1 MKGNEIPMSL
11 QAKTFLNLLA
21 GGLAGILAWTL
32 TDLTGWFSDVL
43 DASTVIVGGKYLL
56 YGAIFGLL
64 LGLLLAVVDSLSLE
78 SRRRLMQTLGL
89 GAGIGA
95 FGGWAGLWLGQTVYA
110 LIYPLSGLK
119 PGELFHTPGQFFV
132 LLVGRAF
139 GYAFIGGIAGAAQG
153 AASRSPLVARQGAF
167 GGFIGGFLGGT
178 AFQILNGLTFDPRAS
193 RLIALV
199 AVGALAGFFVGVVQ
213 NLFKQAWIRVVL
225 GKNEGKEYLIS
236 KPITTIG
243 RGELSDIGLFGDP
256 NIAPTHVA
264 IESLTAQNRRRL
276 RFVGEGGKRGTT
288 YAPPLVN
295 GQPVAGELWL
305 ADGDTIQLG
314 RRTLLF
320 HEKATRRA
328 SPPAPNN
335 AGARGE
341 VAAGRPTPP
350 LLGAG
355 GASPRY
361 VGQELSGASAVPA
374 RPPLTTPDEIVAQ
387 MAAAPVS
394 DATVFSPGMGG
405 AGMGG
410 VGTRLVCIQGPY
422 TGQSFPLSHAP
433 ATIGRAPEQTIPL
446 PADTSI
452 SRLHARIT
460 YAEGRHLLAD
470 GGSSNGTF
478 VNGSRVAEA
487 RPLSSGDTIVLGDT
501 ALRYE

>member
-1 MKGNEIPMSL
+1 MSL

-21 GGLAGILAWTL
+21 GGLAGVLAWTL
-32 TDLTGWFSDVL
+32 TDLTGWFTDIFQPHRLVRSGLFGDP
-43 DASTVIVGGKYLL
+43 KFLL
-56 YGAIFGLL
+56 YGALFGLL
-64 LGLLLAVVDSLSLE
+64 LGLMLAVVDTLSIE
-78 SRRRLMQTLGL
+78 SKRRLIQTLAA

-95 FGGWAGLWLGQTVYA
+95 LGGWVGLAMGQTVYG
-110 LIYPLSGLK
+110 LIFRLSGLA
-119 PGELFHTPGQFFV
+119 PDEAPHTPGQFLV
-132 LLVGRAF
+132 LLVGRAL
-139 GYAFIGGIAGAAQG
+139 GYAFIGAIVGAAQG
-153 AASRSPLVARQGAF
+153 AVSRSPLVARQGAF
-167 GGFIGGFLGGT
+167 GGLIGGLFGGI
-178 AFQILNGLTFDPRAS
+178 AFEILNGLEFPASLS

-243 RGELSDIGLFGDP
+243 RGELSDIGLYGDV
-256 NIAPTHVA
+256 NIAPTHIA
-264 IESLTAQNRRRL
+264 IEALAAQNRHRL

-288 YAPPLVN
+288 YKPPLVN
-295 GQPVAGELWL
+295 GQPVANEMWL

-320 HEKATRRA
+320 HEKATRRSGGNP
-328 SPPAPNN
+328 SPIPPGQAAPP
-335 AGARGE
+335 G
-341 VAAGRPTPP
+341 V
-350 LLGAG
+350 
-355 GASPRY
+355 PRY
-361 VGQELSGASAVPA
+361 VGQELAGASATPAPTPA
-374 RPPLTTPDEIVAQ
+374 RPPLTTPDAVVAQ
-387 MAAAPVS
+387 MGSAPIS
-394 DATVFSPGMGG
+394 DATVLSPGMSSPSMSSSALSSPGMGG
-405 AGMGG
+405 AG
-410 VGTRLVCIQGPY
+410 TRLICVQGPY
-422 TGQSFPLSHAP
+422 AGQSFPLSHAP

-460 YAEGRHLLAD
+460 YADGRHLLAD

-478 VNGSRVAEA
+478 VNGSRVADA

>member
-1 MKGNEIPMSL
+1 MSL

-21 GGLAGILAWTL
+21 GGLAGVLAWTL
-32 TDLTGWFSDVL
+32 TDLTGWFADVL
-43 DASTVIVGGKYLL
+43 EASEVVNGGKYLL

-78 SRRRLMQTLGL
+78 SRRRVTQTLAL

-95 FGGWAGLWLGQTVYA
+95 FGGWVGLWLGQTVYG
-110 LIYPLSGLK
+110 IVVGTGGNEITS
-119 PGELFHTPGQFFV
+119 PGRFFV
-132 LLVGRAF
+132 LLLARAL
-139 GYAFIGGIAGAAQG
+139 GWGLIGGIVGAAQG
-153 AASRSPLVARQGAF
+153 APSRSPLVARQGAF
-167 GGFIGGFLGGT
+167 GGLIGGFLGGT
-178 AFQILNGLTFDPRAS
+178 VFEILNGLGFAAITS
-193 RLIALV
+193 RLVALV

-243 RGELSDIGLFGDP
+243 RGELSDIGIYGDP
-256 NIAPTHVA
+256 NIAPTHIA
-264 IESLTAQNRRRL
+264 IESLAAQNRHRL

-295 GQPVAGELWL
+295 GQPVANEMWL

-320 HEKATRRA
+320 HEKATRRSAADA
-328 SPPAPNN
+328 SPIP
-335 AGARGE
+335 AGAPAGQ
-341 VAAGRPTPP
+341 AAP
-350 LLGAG
+350 A
-355 GASPRY
+355 APRY
-361 VGQELSGASAVPA
+361 VGQELSGATAVPS
-374 RPPLTTPDEIVAQ
+374 RPPLTTPDDIVAQ
-387 MAAAPVS
+387 MGAAPVS
-394 DATVFSPGMGG
+394 DATVLSPSINSTGIGG

-410 VGTRLVCIQGPY
+410 AGTRLVCVQGPY
-422 TGQSFPLSHAP
+422 AGQSFPLSHAP

-460 YAEGRHLLAD
+460 YADGRHLLAD

-478 VNGSRVAEA
+478 VNGSRVADA
-487 RPLSSGDTIVLGDT
+487 RPLSSGDTIVIGDT

>member
-1 MKGNEIPMSL
+1 MSL

-21 GGLAGILAWTL
+21 GGLAGVLAWIL
-32 TDLTGWFSDVL
+32 TDLTGWFTDIFQPHRMVVSGLFGDP
-43 DASTVIVGGKYLL
+43 KYLL
-56 YGAIFGLL
+56 YGALFGLL
-64 LGLLLAVVDSLSLE
+64 LGLMLAVVDSLSVG
-78 SRRRLMQTLGL
+78 SQRRMIQALAL

-95 FGGWAGLWLGQTVYA
+95 LGGWVGLSLGQSVFGAIVGNGSDEIT
-110 LIYPLSGLK
+110 S
-119 PGELFHTPGQFFV
+119 PGRFFV
-132 LLVGRAF
+132 LLVARAL
-139 GYAFIGGIAGAAQG
+139 GWSLIGGTVGAAQG
-153 AASRSPLVARQGAF
+153 VVSRSPLVARQGAF
-167 GGFIGGFLGGT
+167 GGLIGGFLGGT
-178 AFQILNGLTFDPRAS
+178 VFEILNGLEFPAAFS

-243 RGELSDIGLFGDP
+243 RGELSDIGLYGDP
-256 NIAPTHVA
+256 NIAPTHIA
-264 IESLTAQNRRRL
+264 IESLAAQNRHRL
-276 RFVGEGGKRGTT
+276 RFVGEGGKRGATFE
-288 YAPPLVN
+288 PPVVN
-295 GQPVAGELWL
+295 GQPVANEMWL

-320 HEKATRRA
+320 HEKATRRSAADA
-328 SPPAPNN
+328 SPIPVGAPA
-335 AGARGE
+335 GQ
-341 VAAGRPTPP
+341 AAPT
-350 LLGAG
+350 A
-355 GASPRY
+355 PRY
-361 VGQELSGASAVPA
+361 VGQELSGASATPSLGPA

-387 MAAAPVS
+387 MGAAPVS
-394 DATVFSPGMGG
+394 DATVLSPGMSSPGMSSTGIGG

-410 VGTRLVCIQGPY
+410 AGTRLVCVQGPY
-422 TGQSFPLSHAP
+422 AGQSFPLSHAA

-460 YAEGRHLLAD
+460 YADGRHLLAD

-478 VNGSRVAEA
+478 VNGSRVADA

>member
-1 MKGNEIPMSL
+1 MSL

-21 GGLAGILAWTL
+21 GGLAGVLAWTL
-32 TDLTGWFSDVL
+32 TDLTGWFADVL
-43 DASTVIVGGKYLL
+43 GASEVINGGKYLL
-56 YGAIFGLL
+56 WGAIFGLL

-78 SRRRLMQTLGL
+78 SRRRMTETLAL

-95 FGGWAGLWLGQTVYA
+95 FGGWVGLWLGQTVFG
-110 LIYPLSGLK
+110 IIVGTGGNEITS
-119 PGELFHTPGQFFV
+119 PGRFFV
-132 LLVGRAF
+132 LLLARAL
-139 GYAFIGGIAGAAQG
+139 GWGLIGGIVGAAQG
-153 AASRSPLVARQGAF
+153 APSRSPLVARQGAF
-167 GGFIGGFLGGT
+167 GGLIGGFLGGT
-178 AFQILNGLTFDPRAS
+178 AFQILNGLGFAAITS
-193 RLIALV
+193 RLVALV

-236 KPITTIG
+236 KPITTVG
-243 RGELSDIGLFGDP
+243 RGELSDIGLYGDP
-256 NIAPTHVA
+256 NIAPTHIA
-264 IESLTAQNRRRL
+264 IESLAAQNRHRL
-276 RFVGEGGKRGTT
+276 RFVGEGGKRGTS

-295 GQPVAGELWL
+295 GQPVANEMWL
-305 ADGDTIQLG
+305 ADGDTIQIG

-320 HEKATRRA
+320 HEKATRR
-328 SPPAPNN
+328 S
-335 AGARGE
+335 
-341 VAAGRPTPP
+341 
-350 LLGAG
+350 
-355 GASPRY
+355 GASPAPVGQAVPAVPTGVTRY
-361 VGQELSGASAVPA
+361 VGQELAGASAVPSPVPA

-387 MAAAPVS
+387 MGAAPVS
-394 DATVFSPGMGG
+394 DATVLSPGMSGAGIGG

-410 VGTRLVCIQGPY
+410 AGTRLICVQGPY
-422 TGQSFPLSHAP
+422 AGQSFPLSHAP

-478 VNGSRVAEA
+478 VNGSRVADA

>member
-1 MKGNEIPMSL
+1 MSL

-21 GGLAGILAWTL
+21 GGLAGVLAWTL
-32 TDLTGWFSDVL
+32 TDLTGWFTDIFQPHRLVRSGLFGDP
-43 DASTVIVGGKYLL
+43 KFLL
-56 YGAIFGLL
+56 YGALFGLL
-64 LGLLLAVVDSLSLE
+64 LGLMLAVVDTLSIE
-78 SRRRLMQTLGL
+78 SKRRLIQTLAA

-95 FGGWAGLWLGQTVYA
+95 LGGWVGLSVGQ
-110 LIYPLSGLK
+110 GLFGVIVGTGSVEITS
-119 PGELFHTPGQFFV
+119 PGRFFV
-132 LLVGRAF
+132 LLIARAL
-139 GYAFIGGIAGAAQG
+139 GYAFIGGTVGAAQG
-153 AASRSPLVARQGAF
+153 IVSRSPLIARQGAL
-167 GGFIGGFLGGT
+167 GGLIGGFFGGS
-178 AFQILNGLTFDPRAS
+178 AFEILNGLEFPASLS

-243 RGELSDIGLFGDP
+243 RGELSDIGLYGDA
-256 NIAPTHVA
+256 NIAPTHIA
-264 IESLTAQNRRRL
+264 IEALAAQNRHRL

-288 YAPPLVN
+288 YKPPLVN
-295 GQPVAGELWL
+295 GQPVANEMWL

-320 HEKATRRA
+320 HEKATRR
-328 SPPAPNN
+328 SGGNPPPVPPGQAAPP
-335 AGARGE
+335 G
-341 VAAGRPTPP
+341 V
-350 LLGAG
+350 
-355 GASPRY
+355 PRY
-361 VGQELSGASAVPA
+361 VGQELAGASATPAPTPA
-374 RPPLTTPDEIVAQ
+374 RPPLTTPDDVVAQ
-387 MAAAPVS
+387 MGSAPVS
-394 DATVFSPGMGG
+394 DATVLSPGMSSPSLSSSALSSPGMGG
-405 AGMGG
+405 AG
-410 VGTRLVCIQGPY
+410 TRLICVQGPY
-422 TGQSFPLSHAP
+422 AGQSFPLSHAL

-460 YAEGRHLLAD
+460 YADGRHLLAD

-478 VNGSRVAEA
+478 INGSRVADA

>member
-1 MKGNEIPMSL
+1 MSL

-32 TDLTGWFSDVL
+32 TDLTGWFADVL
-43 DASTVIVGGKYLL
+43 NAAEVVNGGKYLL
-56 YGAIFGLL
+56 YGAVFGLL

-78 SRRRLMQTLGL
+78 SRRRMTQTLVL

-95 FGGWAGLWLGQTVYA
+95 FGGWVGLWLGQTVYG
-110 LIYPLSGLK
+110 IVVGT
-119 PGELFHTPGQFFV
+119 GGNEITTPGRFFV
-132 LLVGRAF
+132 LLLARAL
-139 GYAFIGGIAGAAQG
+139 GWGLIGAIVGAAQG
-153 AASRSPLVARQGAF
+153 APSRSPLVARQGAF
-167 GGFIGGFLGGT
+167 GGLIGGFLGGT
-178 AFQILNGLTFDPRAS
+178 VFEILNGLGFAAITS
-193 RLIALV
+193 RLVALV

-236 KPITTIG
+236 KPITTVG
-243 RGELSDIGLFGDP
+243 RGELSDIGLYGDP

-264 IESLTAQNRRRL
+264 IESLAAQNRHRL

-295 GQPVAGELWL
+295 GQSVANEMWL

-320 HEKATRRA
+320 HEKATRR
-328 SPPAPNN
+328 SGPPAPN
-335 AGARGE
+335 AGGVGGGE
-341 VAAGRPTPP
+341 SSSPAPP
-350 LLGAG
+350 GLGAG

-361 VGQELSGASAVPA
+361 IGQELSGASAVPA
-374 RPPLTTPDEIVAQ
+374 LVPSRPPLTTPDEIVAQ
-387 MAAAPVS
+387 MGATPVS
-394 DATVFSPGMGG
+394 DATVLSPGTGSSAMSGAGMGG
-405 AGMGG
+405 AG
-410 VGTRLVCIQGPY
+410 TRLVCVQGPY
-422 TGQSFPLSHAP
+422 AGQSFPLSHAP

-460 YAEGRHLLAD
+460 YADGRHLLAD

-478 VNGSRVAEA
+478 VNGSRVADA